1 MLNTIEQQVG
11 QLIIAGFRG
20 MTVETG
26 SDIQHYIKEYN
37 IGGVILYD
45 EDLAIGGH
53 GTRNIESPSQVKELI
68 GQLQSNTRNNLLI
81 SIDQEGGEVHRLRTV
96 YGFDETPSWN
106 HIGLLNNEL
115 ITEQFSRSMANT
127 LSDLG
132 INLNFAPVLDL
143 DHGSGTVISD
153 SKRAFSSNPRVVK
166 KNSKIFIDQH
176 RLAGVI
182 TCGKHF
188 PGLGSASGDTHEGFT
203 DISETWTVK
212 DLLPFDEMIRDGDL
226 DMVMISHSFDKK
238 LDPIYPSSLSRIIIS
253 DMLRKDL
260 GFDGPVIC
268 DDPSMRAISDHY
280 SLHDTFELMLNAGV
294 DLFCLGN
301 NLIYDPDYIPKS
313 IKAIIDLINTNKIT
327 EGRILESI
335 KRINNIKK
343 RFNISER

>member
-26 SDIQHYIKEYN
+26 SDIKHYIKEYN

-45 EDLAIGGH
+45 EDLAIGGP

-68 GQLQSNTRNNLLI
+68 AQLQNNARNNLLI

-115 ITEQFSRSMANT
+115 ITEQFSRSMANS

-153 SKRAFSSNPRVVK
+153 SKRAFS
-166 KNSKIFIDQH
+166 
-176 RLAGVI
+176 
-182 TCGKHF
+182 
-188 PGLGSASGDTHEGFT
+188 
-203 DISETWTVK
+203 
-212 DLLPFDEMIRDGDL
+212 
-226 DMVMISHSFDKK
+226 
-238 LDPIYPSSLSRIIIS
+238 
-253 DMLRKDL
+253 
-260 GFDGPVIC
+260 
-268 DDPSMRAISDHY
+268 
-280 SLHDTFELMLNAGV
+280 
-294 DLFCLGN
+294 
-301 NLIYDPDYIPKS
+301 
-313 IKAIIDLINTNKIT
+313 
-327 EGRILESI
+327 
-335 KRINNIKK
+335 
-343 RFNISER
+343 